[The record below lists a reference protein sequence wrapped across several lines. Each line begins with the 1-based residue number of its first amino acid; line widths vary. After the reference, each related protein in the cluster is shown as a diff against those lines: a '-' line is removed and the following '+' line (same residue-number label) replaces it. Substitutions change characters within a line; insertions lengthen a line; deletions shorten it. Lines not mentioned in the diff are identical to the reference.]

1 MHLEKSG
8 FVSLNLNVLRT
19 VKEDKEEEEEKEL
32 QKKQLFSL
40 KVHLDER
47 NAFVFFEFE
56 GTGAEDGEEGG
67 GGGGGGVG

>member
-8 FVSLNLNVLRT
+8 FISLNLNVPRT

-40 KVHLDER
+40 EVHLDER
-47 NAFVFFEFE
+47 NAFVFLNLKVLVLR
-56 GTGAEDGEEGG
+56 TVKKEEEEEEE
-67 GGGGGGVG
+67 